1 MTLDAHETGARSRRL
16 PAPGIGTR
24 ILAAIGIA
32 GLLAGFGL
40 LAADPAE
47 AASTPISGVD
57 LSWALNDEVGGG
69 AYFGGCNF
77 LSAGASGDNGRSAVW
92 TDDSLYSASE
102 GNVSITK
109 PDAAGNQV
117 PATWDSRCLDAGG
130 SQVGTGVGST
140 SANRVNLADG
150 SGSVDLETGTA
161 SISWEGAFTVVFYG
175 GMTYWSV
182 DDLTLELSNGRGTLT
197 GTAGGFGADM
207 DDPSKWQPLSE
218 RTVTLATIDAT
229 PAELTASGAT
239 LTPEYRGV
247 DAGAVGT
254 PQTREGD
261 GWGSWPQDFVAFHE
275 ATGQSSYW
283 YSSGGLADPKKVAAP
298 LTLRFDTSASA
309 TPVYERLPRDYP
321 EGAEVRFVNLGA
333 EVSGEPMLRAADGR
347 ELPVLAG
354 TRAQI
359 TAGGGVGTW
368 DVSGLTVGAHEFT
381 LAVRNGTAE
390 TPINLSPD
398 DAIRLTIVEPLGATA
413 SPGITVSDVEAS
425 SFTTTLT
432 WPATGGG
439 PPTGYQVQ
447 LTQGGVAVGAAL
459 QVPADATGQG
469 STIVSG
475 LAASTEYAIT
485 VTPYLATQAG
495 TPATQQVSPGAPPQ
509 PTTTPDPEPPAP
521 TTPPTTEPTT
531 PTDGGASAAG
541 ATFYWG
547 LNTEAT
553 SGAFF
558 GGCNFLAA
566 GKAGDTGSSR
576 VWKAD
581 EYRSADGNVTIIKPN
596 GSDFQQ
602 ASWGT
607 KCVDRTG
614 ANVSTSRL
622 GSHTESQV
630 RITGG
635 EATHSGSE
643 LTVQWRGSFTVA
655 FYGGLTYWTATD
667 PILKVGGDGRGTIT
681 ATASGYGAS
690 MTDASK
696 WVELSDRTIT
706 LANLTGVDTGADVIT
721 TTPDYLGVSYSGSGQ
736 SQGVVGG
743 DEGTASGQAPQTAL
757 NSSYWGSFPSD
768 FVDFQKETG
777 QFSYWFTSNGA
788 RDTYKPTIPLTVSLA
803 GDYTPT
809 AGAYNAPAAPTL
821 TQSNPAGGTRA
832 PNAVAPAPA
841 PAPATTAPAAG
852 STTSSGGAAPS
863 GAGPVA
869 VSNEASGLQIGEISA
884 PMVLGGGAGILAIAG
899 LNWSISLLVRRRL
912 GLDPHLFG

>member
-161 SISWEGAFTVVFYG
+161 SISWDGAFTVVFYG

-298 LTLRFDTSASA
+298 LTLSFDTSASA

-333 EVSGEPMLRAADGR
+333 EVSGEPVLRAADGR

-354 TRAQI
+354 TPAQI

-368 DVSGLTVGAHEFT
+368 DVSGLAVGAHEFT

-495 TPATQQVSPGAPPQ
+495 TPATQQVSTGAPPQ

-635 EATHSGSE
+635 EATRSGSE

-788 RDTYKPTIPLTVSLA
+788 RDTFKPTIPLTVSLA

-821 TQSNPAGGTRA
+821 TQSNPSGGTRA

-841 PAPATTAPAAG
+841 PAMTAPAVGAA
-852 STTSSGGAAPS
+852 TSSGGATTS
-863 GAGPVA
+863 GAGSVA

-884 PMVLGGGAGILAIAG
+884 PMVLGGGAGMLAVAG